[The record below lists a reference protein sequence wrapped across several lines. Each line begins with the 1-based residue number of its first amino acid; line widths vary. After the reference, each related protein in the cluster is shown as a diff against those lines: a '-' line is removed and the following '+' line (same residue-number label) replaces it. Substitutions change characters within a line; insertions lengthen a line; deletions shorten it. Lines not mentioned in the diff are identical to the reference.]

1 VDEFLERICRYHYY
15 IIMLIKIITEVLEYV
30 FNSYGKV
37 PVEGKESGS
46 IGMKPL
52 HSKD

>member
-1 VDEFLERICRYHYY
+1 
-15 IIMLIKIITEVLEYV
+15 MLIKIITEVLEYV